1 VALSQT
7 PGAMPPGAVPPATFP
22 PATSPQPRQSPAP
35 ILVVGLPSNDSLPEA
50 DLYVGALRHLEM
62 VPAGKAVLPVGSSG
76 ASLAVALDRTAEM
89 ISSGRRVCVLVQGDP
104 GFFGVGRVFAERF
117 GPGSLEVRPAP
128 SAVSLAF
135 ARLGLPWDDAIVVSA
150 QSRDSFDA
158 FMVAYRASASGH
170 KVAVITSSDAPPE
183 RVGQAMVDAA
193 AGDAATGAARS
204 GRGQTTPST
213 GEQLVVAVCSRVGT
227 TQERVTLT
235 DLGGLAV
242 GTWDPPSVV
251 LLLPREAIDSPRA
264 TGSEWSGASRSWL
277 GGAIFGR
284 EAGAFLHRDGM
295 ASQPEVRATVLSKLD
310 LPLVGVLWSVGASAA
325 SVAIEAALLAPGL
338 EVHAL
343 EGDPRGATQARANA
357 TRQSAAVKVHNLH
370 APEGLAGLP
379 RPDRIFV
386 RDAGAEVVE
395 ACLGYLH
402 AGGRMVA
409 ATTFL
414 DGALVAAEL
423 LGALVQVNVA
433 AGERAPDGDWNLA
446 GSYPTF
452 IAWGPRARST

>member
-1 VALSQT
+1 MALSQ
-7 PGAMPPGAVPPATFP
+7 PPGAFP
-22 PATSPQPRQSPAP
+22 PAISPQQKKSSPP
-35 ILVVGLPSNDSLPEA
+35 IVVVGLPSHDSLPEA

-62 VPAGKAVLPVGSSG
+62 VPSGKAVLPVGSSG

-104 GFFGVGRVFAERF
+104 GFFGVGRIFADRF

-128 SAVSLAF
+128 SVVSLAF

-150 QSRDSFDA
+150 QSRNSLDA
-158 FMVAYRASASGH
+158 FMVAHRASASGH

-183 RVGQAMVDAA
+183 RVGQAMLDAA
-193 AGDAATGAARS
+193 ASDTTTGTSRS
-204 GRGQTTPST
+204 GRGQAAPSP
-213 GEQLVVAVCSRVGT
+213 GEQLSVAVCSRLGT

-251 LLLPREAIDSPRA
+251 LLLPREALGPHGS

-295 ASQPEVRATVLSKLD
+295 TSQPEVRAAVLSKLD
-310 LPLVGVLWSVGASAA
+310 LPLVGVFWSVGAGAA

-338 EVHAL
+338 EVHAV
-343 EGDPRGATQARANA
+343 EADPRGATQARANA
-357 TRQSAAVKVHNLH
+357 TRQSAAVKVHNVH

-386 RDAGAEVVE
+386 RDGGADVLE

-402 AGGRMVA
+402 AGGRMAA
-409 ATTFL
+409 ATSFL
-414 DGALVAAEL
+414 DEALVAAEL
-423 LGALVQVNVA
+423 LGALVQVSVA
-433 AGERAPDGDWNLA
+433 VAERAPQGDWGLA
-446 GSYPTF
+446 GSQPTF
-452 IAWGPRARST
+452 ISWGPRARST

>member
-1 VALSQT
+1 
-7 PGAMPPGAVPPATFP
+7 M
-22 PATSPQPRQSPAP
+22 
-35 ILVVGLPSNDSLPEA
+35 VVGLPSNDSLPEA
-50 DLYVGALRHLEM
+50 DLYVGALRYLEM
-62 VPAGKAVLPVGSSG
+62 VPSGKAVLPVGSSG

-128 SAVSLAF
+128 SVVSLAF

-150 QSRDSFDA
+150 QSRNSVDA
-158 FMVAYRASASGH
+158 FMVAHRASASGH

-183 RVGQAMVDAA
+183 RVGQAMLDAA
-193 AGDAATGAARS
+193 ASDTTTGTARS
-204 GRGQTTPST
+204 GRGQAAPSPV
-213 GEQLVVAVCSRVGT
+213 EQLSVAVCSRLGT

-251 LLLPREAIDSPRA
+251 LLLPREALEPRGS

-284 EAGAFLHRDGM
+284 EAGAFLHRDAM
-295 ASQPEVRATVLSKLD
+295 ASQPEVRAAVLSKLD
-310 LPLVGVLWSVGASAA
+310 LPLVGVFWSVGAGAA

-338 EVHAL
+338 EVHAV
-343 EGDPRGATQARANA
+343 EADPRGATQARANA
-357 TRQSAAVKVHNLH
+357 TRQSAAVKVHNVH

-386 RDAGAEVVE
+386 RDGGADVLE

-402 AGGRMVA
+402 AGGRMAA
-409 ATTFL
+409 ATSFL
-414 DGALVAAEL
+414 DEALVAAEL
-423 LGALVQVNVA
+423 LGALVQVSVA
-433 AGERAPDGDWNLA
+433 VAERAPQGDWGLA
-446 GSYPTF
+446 GSQPTF
-452 IAWGPRARST
+452 ISWGPRARST